1 MDAKQIRQFI
11 VLSETR
17 NFSVAAQK
25 LHLSQS
31 ALSTSIRK
39 LEEEFDCQL
48 FHRTSRGVN
57 LTVAGQAAAVELRA
71 AAVSLRMARERARL
85 ALAGDG
91 NTLRLGFVGTAV
103 RTVLPELMARFCG
116 QYPQIKLELHEST
129 NSQLIERI
137 RAGEIDAG
145 LGRLPTESNSDLAFT
160 HLLDDHLT
168 IALPQSHP
176 LAENEEV
183 TLAQIAPY
191 PFIHYTG
198 EVQAALAPLIDALF
212 EAEGLTP
219 NITHRAVQVQ
229 TVIVLVE
236 AGLGLSLVPASLAKR
251 FSPQVAVRAI
261 SGIEAPRL
269 NLGLINLRKGETHLY
284 SCFRDSALGWKQQRS
299 QMAG

>member
-17 NFSVAAQK
+17 SFSVAAQK

-48 FHRTSRGVN
+48 FHRTSRGVD
-57 LTVAGQAAAVELRA
+57 LTIAGQAAAVELRA
-71 AAVSLRMARERARL
+71 AALSLRQARENARL
-85 ALAGDG
+85 ALASNG

-103 RTVLPELMARFCG
+103 RTVLPELLAAFCG
-116 QYPQIKLELHEST
+116 QYPQFKLELHEST

-145 LGRLPTESNSDLAFT
+145 LGRLPTESSSDLAFT

-168 IALPQSHP
+168 AALPQHHP
-176 LAENEEV
+176 LAENEVV
-183 TLAQIAPY
+183 TLAQLAPY

-198 EVQAALAPLIDALF
+198 EVQAAMAPLIDALF

-251 FSPQVAVRAI
+251 FSPQLSVRALA
-261 SGIEAPRL
+261 GVAAPRL
-269 NLGLINLRKGETHLY
+269 NLGLLHLRKSETHLY
-284 SCFRDSALGWKQQRS
+284 SCFRDSALNWKRQRDE
-299 QMAG
+299 MAK